1 MSVPRGKRNK
11 WSTEFRLT
19 EAGAVVD
26 RNQSGNWEGDEE
38 SSAGRQWKENL
49 LAEACQRVE
58 TGEADKGR
66 VGWSPSDPSP
76 GHPFPD
82 PPDTVAPESVGES
95 GPPVRRCGRVTK
107 CHTATRRGLAPRTN
121 VPQTEEQGDRVG
133 SPANRRPARGARP
146 RRSSGG
152 PPLKNT
158 KPGVF
163 VPRWDRGVYTSSASE
178 PRGLTVV
185 SRVADGTDQLSRS
198 RVR

>member
-11 WSTEFRLT
+11 CSAEFRLT
-19 EAGAVVD
+19 GAGAVVD

-95 GPPVRRCGRVTK
+95 GPPVRRCGRVTE
-107 CHTATRRGLAPRTN
+107 CHTATRRGLAPRTKCTSN
-121 VPQTEEQGDRVG
+121 RRVG
-133 SPANRRPARGARP
+133 GQGRKSRKQAPSAEGTTKEVGRGGHHSRTP
-146 RRSSGG
+146 NQVRLFPGG
-152 PPLKNT
+152 T
-158 KPGVF
+158 GGVH
-163 VPRWDRGVYTSSASE
+163 VQCE
-178 PRGLTVV
+178 
-185 SRVADGTDQLSRS
+185 
-198 RVR
+198 

>member
-1 MSVPRGKRNK
+1 MS
-11 WSTEFRLT
+11 EFRHVK
-19 EAGAVVD
+19 AGAVVD

-66 VGWSPSDPSP
+66 VGWSPLDTTP
-76 GHPFPD
+76 GRPLPD
-82 PPDTVAPESVGES
+82 PPDPVAPESVGES
-95 GPPVRRCGRVTK
+95 GPPVRRCGRVTE
-107 CHTATRRGLAPRTN
+107 CHTATRRGLAPRTKR
-121 VPQTEEQGDRVG
+121 T
-133 SPANRRPARGARP
+133 SNRRAGGQGRKSRKQAPQRGGHDPGGRA
-146 RRSSGG
+146 GG
-152 PPLKNT
+152 PPLENT
-158 KPGVF
+158 KPGVL
-163 VPRWDRGVYTSSASE
+163 VPRWDRGVYTSRASE